1 MKKQIIDFKENEYK
15 QSIVQLDKAIRE
27 INEAITILIANG
39 KTTIDMDF
47 IWNLA
52 TDTRTFINSV
62 YYGKLCEIL
71 NIYGVDIQKYDLSRD
86 ETTRNLAS
94 SAIQYLWEAAKKIKM
109 CHLTNYLLNEKFI
122 IIKDNVAEKA
132 PNAED
137 NLKEQFTIYTLNDRQ
152 YKTTDILNNIIKEL
166 RELEKIN
173 VDPNAFF
180 IVHGLYKV
188 DNEWKIQAKSF
199 QNIS

>member
-1 MKKQIIDFKENEYK
+1 MKKQIIEFKETDYK

-27 INEAITILIANG
+27 INEAITVLIANG

-47 IWNLA
+47 IIDLS
-52 TDTRTFINSV
+52 TDTRAFINTV
-62 YYGKLCEIL
+62 FYGKLTEIL
-71 NIYGVDIQKYDLSRD
+71 KIYGVDIQKYDLSRD

-94 SAIQYLWEAAKKIKM
+94 SAIQYLWEAAKKMHISY
-109 CHLTNYLLNEKFI
+109 LTKYLLNEKFI

-137 NLKEQFTIYTLNDRQ
+137 NLKENFTIYTLNDRQ
-152 YKTTDILNNIIKEL
+152 YKTTDIVNNIIKEL

-173 VDPNAFF
+173 VDPNTFF
-180 IVHGLYKV
+180 TVHGLYKV

-199 QNIS
+199 QNIN

>member
-1 MKKQIIDFKENEYK
+1 MKKQIIEFKETDYK

-27 INEAITILIANG
+27 INEAITVLIANG

-47 IWNLA
+47 IIDLS
-52 TDTRTFINSV
+52 TDTRAFINTV
-62 YYGKLCEIL
+62 FYGKLTEIL
-71 NIYGVDIQKYDLSRD
+71 KIYGVDIQKYDLSRD

-94 SAIQYLWEAAKKIKM
+94 SAIQYLWEASKKMKINHINK
-109 CHLTNYLLNEKFI
+109 YLLNEKFI

-137 NLKEQFTIYTLNDRQ
+137 NLKENFTIYTLNDRQ
-152 YKTTDILNNIIKEL
+152 YKTTDIVNNIIKEL

-173 VDPNAFF
+173 VDPNTFF
-180 IVHGLYKV
+180 TVHGLYKV

-199 QNIS
+199 QNIN

>member
-1 MKKQIIDFKENEYK
+1 MKKQIIEFKEKEYK
-15 QSIVQLDKAIRE
+15 QSIENLDKAIRE
-27 INEAITILIANG
+27 INEAITVLIANG

-47 IWNLA
+47 IIDLS
-52 TDTRTFINSV
+52 TDTRAFINTV
-62 YYGKLCEIL
+62 FYGKLTEIL
-71 NIYGVDIQKYDLSRD
+71 KIYGVDIQKYDLSRD

-94 SAIQYLWEAAKKIKM
+94 SAIQYLWEASKKMKINHINK
-109 CHLTNYLLNEKFI
+109 YLLNEKFI

-137 NLKEQFTIYTLNDRQ
+137 NLKENFTIYTLNDRQ
-152 YKTTDILNNIIKEL
+152 YKTTDIVNNIIKEL

-173 VDPNAFF
+173 VDPNTFF
-180 IVHGLYKV
+180 TVHGLYKV

-199 QNIS
+199 QNIN

>member
-1 MKKQIIDFKENEYK
+1 MKKQIIEFKETDYK

-27 INEAITILIANG
+27 INEAITVLIANG

-47 IWNLA
+47 IIDLS
-52 TDTRTFINSV
+52 TDTRAFINTV
-62 YYGKLCEIL
+62 FYGKLTEIL
-71 NIYGVDIQKYDLSRD
+71 KIYGVDIHKYDLSRD

-94 SAIQYLWEAAKKIKM
+94 SAIQYLWEASKKMKINHINK
-109 CHLTNYLLNEKFI
+109 YLLNEKFI

-137 NLKEQFTIYTLNDRQ
+137 NLKENFTIYTLNDRQ
-152 YKTTDILNNIIKEL
+152 YKTTDIVNNIIKEL

-173 VDPNAFF
+173 VDPNTFF
-180 IVHGLYKV
+180 TVHGLYKV

-199 QNIS
+199 QNIN

>member
-1 MKKQIIDFKENEYK
+1 MKKQIIEFKETDYK

-27 INEAITILIANG
+27 INEAITVLIANG

-47 IWNLA
+47 IIDLS
-52 TDTRTFINSV
+52 TDTRAFINTV
-62 YYGKLCEIL
+62 FYGKLTEIL
-71 NIYGVDIQKYDLSRD
+71 KIYGVDIHKYDLSRD

-94 SAIQYLWEAAKKIKM
+94 SAIQYLWEASKKMKINHINK
-109 CHLTNYLLNEKFI
+109 YLLNEKFI

-137 NLKEQFTIYTLNDRQ
+137 NLKENFTIYTLNDRQ
-152 YKTTDILNNIIKEL
+152 YKTTDIVNNIIKEL

-173 VDPNAFF
+173 VDPNTFF
-180 IVHGLYKV
+180 TVHGLYKV
-188 DNEWKIQAKSF
+188 DNDWKIQAKAF
-199 QNIS
+199 QNIN

>member
-1 MKKQIIDFKENEYK
+1 MKKQIIEFKEKEYK
-15 QSIVQLDKAIRE
+15 QSIENLDKAIRE
-27 INEAITILIANG
+27 INEAITVLIANG

-47 IWNLA
+47 IIDLS
-52 TDTRTFINSV
+52 TDTRAFINTV
-62 YYGKLCEIL
+62 FYGKLTEIL
-71 NIYGVDIQKYDLSRD
+71 KIYGVDIHKYDLSRD

-94 SAIQYLWEAAKKIKM
+94 SAIQYLWEASKKMKINHINK
-109 CHLTNYLLNEKFI
+109 YLLNEKFI

-137 NLKEQFTIYTLNDRQ
+137 NLKENFTIYTLNDRQ
-152 YKTTDILNNIIKEL
+152 YKTTDIVNNIIKEL

-173 VDPNAFF
+173 VDPNTFF
-180 IVHGLYKV
+180 TVHGLYKV

-199 QNIS
+199 QNIN

>member
-1 MKKQIIDFKENEYK
+1 MKKQIIEFKEKEYK
-15 QSIVQLDKAIRE
+15 QSIENLDKAIRE
-27 INEAITILIANG
+27 INEAITVLIANG

-47 IWNLA
+47 IIDLS
-52 TDTRTFINSV
+52 TDTRAFINTV
-62 YYGKLCEIL
+62 FYGKLTEIL
-71 NIYGVDIQKYDLSRD
+71 KIYGVDIQKYDLSRD

-94 SAIQYLWEAAKKIKM
+94 SAIQYLWEAAKKMHISY
-109 CHLTNYLLNEKFI
+109 LTKYLLNEKFI

-137 NLKEQFTIYTLNDRQ
+137 NLKENFTIYTLNDRQ
-152 YKTTDILNNIIKEL
+152 YKTTDIVNNIIKEL

-173 VDPNAFF
+173 VDPNTFF
-180 IVHGLYKV
+180 TVHGLYKV

-199 QNIS
+199 QNIN